1 MGCSKHC
8 FSWCR
13 KVAVKM
19 QGYKRPD
26 DWACLCEYRVL
37 KLESLSCWQITSLLY
52 WGPSGLLSMDP
63 TSAGVLRVSRRH
75 CPHIL
80 PQGQH
85 RYLSPTSDTPNLMKS
100 DLQDLGHWWL
110 VADLGGLSR
119 MTWKKVF
126 GYGAEEGHK
135 QQSLLA
141 AGRSVLEGV
150 CEVSIWMRMP
160 SIPRDCSQEP

>member
-26 DWACLCEYRVL
+26 DWACLCECRVL
-37 KLESLSCWQITSLLY
+37 KLQSFSCWQITSLIY

-63 TSAGVLRVSRRH
+63 TSAGVLRVSPRH

-85 RYLSPTSDTPNLMKS
+85 RYLWHSKFNEKRFTGFGALVVSSWPGGPEQDDLKEHLWIWSRGRTQATEFSCSRQVCAGGCVWGFNL
-100 DLQDLGHWWL
+100 DEDAQH
-110 VADLGGLSR
+110 
-119 MTWKKVF
+119 
-126 GYGAEEGHK
+126 
-135 QQSLLA
+135 
-141 AGRSVLEGV
+141 
-150 CEVSIWMRMP
+150 P
-160 SIPRDCSQEP
+160 